1 MRRKMLWGL
10 LALVLS
16 APAVWA
22 AGTKMAAKADCP
34 VPCDD
39 CPFGR

>member
-10 LALVLS
+10 LALALS

-22 AGTKMAAKADCP
+22 GTMAAKANCP

-39 CPFGR
+39 CPFRR

>member
-10 LALVLS
+10 LALALS

-22 AGTKMAAKADCP
+22 GTTMAAKAACP
-34 VPCDD
+34 VPCKD

>member
-1 MRRKMLWGL
+1 MKRKVLWGL
-10 LALVLS
+10 LALALS

-22 AGTKMAAKADCP
+22 AGSAVSSRCP
-34 VPCDD
+34 IPCEE

>member
-10 LALVLS
+10 LALALA

-22 AGTKMAAKADCP
+22 AGSAAGSSCP
-34 VPCDD
+34 IPCEE

>member
-1 MRRKMLWGL
+1 MRRKMLWGF
-10 LALVLS
+10 LALALS

-22 AGTKMAAKADCP
+22 GTMAAKAACP

-39 CPFGR
+39 CPLRR